1 MSLRNEYAGAI
12 NWLFNNELIR
22 QRKKIVILRERGN
35 HQNTNR
41 KTIMRNK
48 LILVFAA
55 FAVLLFGAGLRADAQ
70 VKRVEMRIGGYLC
83 GN

>member
-1 MSLRNEYAGAI
+1 
-12 NWLFNNELIR
+12 
-22 QRKKIVILRERGN
+22 
-35 HQNTNR
+35 
-41 KTIMRNK
+41 MRNK